1 MKLRIQ
7 SARFFKLGENTRMA
21 LKTLRENKLRS
32 FLTLLGVVI
41 GVTTL
46 LCVAAIMVGLDED
59 MRGFLTDF
67 GADTLFIYKFTP
79 GIHFGRLSAEE
90 RSRKTLTYEDAMAI
104 EEQCPAVKWV
114 TVEMFPRNGNGI
126 HTARYQGHEI
136 NGADHSGALPTYE
149 QVYNVRMSRG
159 RFFSQAEDEH
169 RADVVVIGA
178 DLDDAFFPHEEPIG
192 KIILVDQVAYTVIG
206 VEEKRKGQ
214 FFKDQSADKAA
225 TVPYHT
231 YEKHHPVNND
241 NFIGA
246 VPYRGMKAAA
256 EDQIREVLRRRR
268 KVPYDKPDNFGISSA
283 DAIADQFHQIT
294 GMVALVTFVV
304 SSIGLMIGGVGVMNI
319 MLMSVTERTR
329 EIGVR
334 KAIGARR
341 RDIIGQFLAEA
352 ITLTGVGGIIG
363 VLISMLFS
371 VTVNLV
377 FPSLPTSVPLWAV
390 VMGVLVS
397 MSVGLFFGMYPAVK
411 AARLDPVDALR
422 YE

>member
-1 MKLRIQ
+1 
-7 SARFFKLGENTRMA
+7 
-21 LKTLRENKLRS
+21 
-32 FLTLLGVVI
+32 
-41 GVTTL
+41 
-46 LCVAAIMVGLDED
+46 
-59 MRGFLTDF
+59 
-67 GADTLFIYKFTP
+67 
-79 GIHFGRLSAEE
+79 
-90 RSRKTLTYEDAMAI
+90 MAI
-104 EEQCPAVKWV
+104 QEQCSAVKWV
-114 TVEMFPRNGNGI
+114 TVEMFPRNGGI
-126 HTARYQGHEI
+126 HVARYQGHEV
-136 NGADHSGALPTYE
+136 NGADHSGALATYE
-149 QVYNVRMSRG
+149 QVYNVRMAKG

-178 DLDDAFFPHEEPIG
+178 DLADSFFPHEEPIG
-192 KIILVDQVAYTVIG
+192 KIILVDQVPYTVIG

-214 FFKDQSADKAA
+214 FFKDQSADKVA

-231 YEKHHPVNND
+231 FEKHHPVNND
-241 NFIGA
+241 NFMGA

-268 KVPYDKPDNFGISSA
+268 KVPFDKPDNFGISSA

-294 GMVALVTFVV
+294 GMVALVTIVI

-352 ITLTGVGGIIG
+352 ITLTGAGGLIG
-363 VLISMLFS
+363 VLISLLFS
-371 VTVNLV
+371 VTINLV

-390 VMGVLVS
+390 IMGVLVS